1 MRTNLLRPIPK
12 LDLVLKLDALA
23 SGAVGAGL
31 LAISP
36 FADDLFG
43 ASPALTV
50 PAGIFL
56 LPYAAW
62 VWYTA
67 TRPRLSTVAVWAIVI
82 LNLLWVVDS
91 ALLAAGSS
99 SLTALG
105 TAFILA
111 QATAVLG
118 FAAFQYAGL
127 RGLRTADR

>member
-1 MRTNLLRPIPK
+1 MGTNFLR
-12 LDLVLKLDALA
+12 LVLKLDAIA

-31 LAISP
+31 LALSP

-43 ASPALTV
+43 MPPALAV
-50 PAGIFL
+50 PAGVFL
-56 LPYAAW
+56 LPYAGW

-67 TRPRLSTVAVWAIVI
+67 TRAQISTVAVWAIVI
-82 LNLLWVVDS
+82 LNLLWVLDS

-127 RGLRTADR
+127 RRLRTATR